1 MGKKDPAELRRR
13 LKKMGKRKRSKVKT
27 EPRAPIE
34 IKSLPDGDEVET
46 SFGTAYRIESLYE
59 IDHPHGRSKLSN
71 VLSFPGSLAAD
82 ITRQPAFIDV
92 SLGDIAYLDTETTG
106 LGGGAGTLV
115 FLVGIGTFVGDKF
128 RLRQYFL
135 RDPAEEAGMLD
146 LLQSDLESASGFVT
160 YNGAAF
166 DLPLLESRYTI
177 ALRRRLS
184 LMPSPHLDLLH
195 VARRLWKRALPDC
208 TLGTVEGEIL
218 GVQRTD
224 EDVPGAWIPGM
235 YLDYLRSGD
244 AAEMNRV
251 IYHNTVDV
259 LSLVG
264 LAGYVLDR
272 YSDDKFDDLSDS
284 EALAI
289 ARWHQDSGR
298 SDTAESAYQKAA
310 KSKNKALQVEA
321 LRRYTSHLKHE
332 KRRQEAIDSWV
343 KWHRISP
350 EDPTPCIELAK
361 YFEWEVGNIEHAQ
374 QWAQGALQCLTHWA
388 ADWRRDRLWAE
399 IEHRLMRLKRK
410 MDTGNT

>member
-1 MGKKDPAELRRR
+1 VGKKDPAELRRR
-13 LKKMGKRKRSKVKT
+13 LKKMGVRKRSKIKT
-27 EPRAPIE
+27 EPKAPIE
-34 IKSLPDGDEVET
+34 IKNLPDGDEVET
-46 SFGTAYRIESLYE
+46 SFGAAYRIESHYE
-59 IDHPHGRSKLSN
+59 NDHPHGRSKLSN

-82 ITRQPAFIDV
+82 ITHQAAFIDV
-92 SLGDIAYLDTETTG
+92 PLEDFAYLDTETTG
-106 LGGGAGTLV
+106 LGGGAGTLII
-115 FLVGIGTFVGDKF
+115 LVGIGSFVGDKF

-184 LMPSPHLDLLH
+184 LLSSPHLDLLH

-208 TLGTVEGEIL
+208 KLGTVEGEIL
-218 GVQRTD
+218 GVERTD
-224 EDVPGAWIPGM
+224 DDVPGAWIPGM
-235 YLDYLRSGD
+235 YLDYLRSGN
-244 AAEMNRV
+244 AAEMNKV

-264 LAGYVLDR
+264 LAGHVFDR
-272 YSDDKFDDLSDS
+272 YSDHKLDDLSDS
-284 EALAI
+284 ETLAI

-298 SDTAESAYQKAA
+298 SDTAESAYLKAT
-310 KSKNKALQVEA
+310 KSKNKDLKVEA
-321 LRRYTSHLKHE
+321 LRRYTSHLKHK

-361 YFEWEVGNIEHAQ
+361 YFEWDVGNNEQAQ
-374 QWAQGALQCLTHWA
+374 QWAQAALLCLTHWA
-388 ADWRRDRLWAE
+388 ADWRRDQLWAE
-399 IEHRLMRLKRK
+399 IEHRIMRLKRK
-410 MDTGNT
+410 LETGNK

>member
-1 MGKKDPAELRRR
+1 MGKKDPADLRRR
-13 LKKMGKRKRSKVKT
+13 LKKMGARKRSKVKT
-27 EPRAPIE
+27 EPKAPIE
-34 IKSLPDGDEVET
+34 IKYLPDGEEVET
-46 SFGTAYRIESLYE
+46 SFGAAYRIESQYE
-59 IDHPHGRSKLSN
+59 NDYLHGRSKLSN
-71 VLSFPGSLAAD
+71 VLSFPESLAAD
-82 ITRQPAFIDV
+82 ITRQPAFFDV
-92 SLGDIAYLDTETTG
+92 PFEDVAYLDTETTG

-115 FLVGIGTFVGDKF
+115 FLVGIGSFVGNMF

-146 LLQSDLESASGFVT
+146 LLQNDLESASGFVT

-184 LMPSPHLDLLH
+184 LTPSPHLDLLH

-208 TLGTVEGEIL
+208 KLGTVEGEIL

-224 EDVPGAWIPGM
+224 DDVPGAWIPGM
-235 YLDYLRSGD
+235 YLDYLRSGN
-244 AAEMNRV
+244 AAEMNKV

-264 LAGYVLDR
+264 LAGHVFDR
-272 YSDDKFDDLSDS
+272 YSDHKLDDLNDS
-284 EALAI
+284 ETLAI

-310 KSKNKALQVEA
+310 KSKNKDLQVEA
-321 LRRYTSHLKHE
+321 LRRYASHLKKE

-350 EDPTPCIELAK
+350 GDPTPCIELAK
-361 YFEWEVGNIEHAQ
+361 YFEWDVGSIEQAH
-374 QWAQGALQCLTHWA
+374 QWAQAALLCLTHWA
-388 ADWRRDRLWAE
+388 ADWRRDQLWAE
-399 IEHRLMRLKRK
+399 IEHRIMRLKRK
-410 MDTGNT
+410 MDTGNK